1 MSFYTSL
8 SGLQAA
14 QTDMSTIS
22 HNLANVSTN
31 GFKRSTTQ
39 FADVIASTKDS
50 NPNQMV
56 GSGTVV
62 KSIRQQFSQGGYTQ
76 SSSALDLAITG
87 DGFFAVRSDTGGTNV
102 MFTRNGGFTVDSDR
116 YVTDATGNKLLVY
129 PVDGSGSVVATGLD
143 QTVSLRLPQTSGTP
157 QATGNVSLSLNL
169 SANSSIPANAARFDA
184 SHPYAFDRF
193 DPGTYNQ
200 SSQTTI
206 YDANGNALTMTNYYV
221 RDTSPTPTDQTSSW
235 TVYSFVGDQQ
245 LDADASATGA
255 QPITL
260 DFDSTGALTS
270 PSSPTTFAGFLSTG
284 ATAEQS
290 ITLDFGTNTT
300 QIGAPFSVNTSS
312 QNGSA
317 VGQFEGVTVGDDGI
331 VRASFSNG
339 DTQPL
344 GKVVLANF
352 DNPAG
357 LRQLGNSTWAASG
370 ISGDPRMG
378 EPGGNGFG
386 SLMSGAVERSNVDIT
401 EELVGLIA
409 AQRNFQANAKALDT
423 ASQISQTIFNIRS

>member
-31 GFKRSTTQ
+31 GFKRSMTM

-62 KSIRQQFSQGGYTQ
+62 KAIRQQFSQGGYTQ
-76 SSSALDLAITG
+76 SSSSLDLAITG
-87 DGFFAVRSDTGGTNV
+87 DGFFAVRNDTGTGGV
-102 MFTRNGGFTVDSDR
+102 MFTRNGSFTVDSER
-116 YVTDATGNKLLVY
+116 YVTDQQGNKLLVY
-129 PVDGSGSVVATGLD
+129 PVDGSGAVVATGID
-143 QTVSLRLPQTSGTP
+143 SAQSLRIPQTSGTP
-157 QATGNVSLSLNL
+157 QATQNVALSLNL
-169 SANSSIPANAARFDA
+169 SANSTIPKEAGRFEDT
-184 SHPYAFDRF
+184 PYAFDRF

-206 YDANGNALTMTNYYV
+206 YDAGGNALTLTNYYV
-221 RDTSPTPTDQTSSW
+221 RETAPTTGDATSTWS
-235 TVYSFVGDQQ
+235 VYSFVGDQQ
-245 LDADASATGA
+245 LDADAATAGT
-255 QPITL
+255 QQITL
-260 DFDSTGALTS
+260 EFDSTGKITA
-270 PSSPTTFAGFLSTG
+270 PTG
-284 ATAEQS
+284 ATAFSGFLSPGATSEQML
-290 ITLDFGTNTT
+290 TLNFGTATT
-300 QIGAPFSVNTSS
+300 QVGQPFSVNTRS
-312 QNGSA
+312 QDGAA
-317 VGQFEGVTVGDDGI
+317 VGQFESVTVGDDGI

-339 DTQPL
+339 DLQPL
-344 GKVVLANF
+344 GKVMLANF
-352 DNPAG
+352 TNPTG
-357 LRQLGNSTWAASG
+357 LRQLGNSTWAATGLSG
-370 ISGDPRMG
+370 EARLG
-378 EPGGNGFG
+378 EPNSNGFG